1 MAEQNKGQER
11 PELTREDIERKLSI
25 AERERGDTMLDLTL
39 TRLEAHKLATKIAAL
54 EATHRAWVGV
64 QESLVRQY
72 NNLFPL
78 GYPPVP
84 TLAECKAKY
93 ELLTGIPWLEDNDS
107 PKGGDA

>member
-1 MAEQNKGQER
+1 MAELNKGQER

-64 QESLVRQY
+64 QESLVRKY
-72 NNLFPL
+72 NALFPPD
-78 GYPPVP
+78 YPPVP
-84 TLAECKAKY
+84 TIEECERERYRAWALNNY
-93 ELLTGIPWLEDNDS
+93 NT